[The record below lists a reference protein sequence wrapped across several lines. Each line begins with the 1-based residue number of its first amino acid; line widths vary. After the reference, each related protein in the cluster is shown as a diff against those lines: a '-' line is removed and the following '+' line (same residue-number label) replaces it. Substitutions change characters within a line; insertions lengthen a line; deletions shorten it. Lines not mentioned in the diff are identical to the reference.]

1 MVDDVVDVAT
11 LVEPLGSGD
20 GAGEDLRLDYSPS
33 SIYQKLRDAR
43 AEARAEERARDSEA
57 ENEGAPVEGW
67 RQVRRLA
74 TEALGNNSK
83 DFEIA
88 AWLTEALVRQDG
100 LAGLAS
106 GARVLAG
113 LLENHWDAGFPQPDE
128 DGLEGRSAPL
138 GGLAGGDTDGTVMQ
152 ALRRAPLFRRPSGE
166 GFSIYQ
172 YEASA
177 DTAGISDE
185 ARREQRFAQG
195 VIPLE
200 TVETE
205 SKFDRPGLRAM
216 AALAAETRAA
226 WQLFQDQ
233 LDARF
238 GYDAPPTRRVAEVL
252 DRMAEVA
259 VLLGGAAEDASGV
272 MPMEGAAEVAAA
284 APGQPAAAPG
294 AGGAAMVLPAFS
306 LAGREQALK
315 TLEQLAEF
323 FQKTEPHS
331 FLAYTLSDAARRG
344 RMSLPELLAEVMQD
358 EGART
363 SMLTALG
370 IHPRAMDATE

>member
-1 MVDDVVDVAT
+1 
-11 LVEPLGSGD
+11 
-20 GAGEDLRLDYSPS
+20 
-33 SIYQKLRDAR
+33 
-43 AEARAEERARDSEA
+43 
-57 ENEGAPVEGW
+57 
-67 RQVRRLA
+67 VRRLA
-74 TEALGNNSK
+74 VEALTNSTK

-88 AWLTEALVRQDG
+88 AWLTEALVRQEG
-100 LAGLAS
+100 LAGLSA

-113 LLENHWDAGFPQPDE
+113 LLEQHWDAGFPQPDE
-128 DGLEGRSAPL
+128 DGLEGRAAPL

-152 ALRRAPLFRRPSGE
+152 ALRRASLFRRPSGE

-185 ARREQRFAQG
+185 TRREQRFSQG

-200 TVETE
+200 TAETE
-205 SKFDRPGLRAM
+205 AKFDRPGLRAM
-216 AALAAETRAA
+216 AVLAKETRAA

-238 GYDAPPTRRVAEVL
+238 GYDSPPTRRVAEVL

-259 VLLGGAAEDASGV
+259 IRLGGAPEEGGGMMVAEDGS
-272 MPMEGAAEVAAA
+272 PA
-284 APGQPAAAPG
+284 APGQPAMAVAG
-294 AGGAAMVLPAFS
+294 MGGAIVLPGFN

-323 FQKTEPHS
+323 FQKTEPQS
-331 FLAYTLSDAARRG
+331 FLAYTLSDAVRRG

-363 SMLTALG
+363 AMLTALG

>member
-1 MVDDVVDVAT
+1 MVEDVVDVAA

-57 ENEGAPVEGW
+57 EGESAPAEGW

-74 TEALGNNSK
+74 VEALTDKAK

-88 AWLTEALVRQDG
+88 AWMTEALVRQEG
-100 LAGLAS
+100 LAGLSA

-113 LLENHWDAGFPQPDE
+113 LLEQHWDAGFPQPDE

-185 ARREQRFAQG
+185 TRREQRFSQG

-205 SKFDRPGLRAM
+205 AKFDRPGLRAM
-216 AALAAETRAA
+216 AVLATETRAA

-259 VLLGGAAEDASGV
+259 IRLGGAAEDGSGGMMV
-272 MPMEGAAEVAAA
+272 AEDGSPA
-284 APGQPAAAPG
+284 APGQPAMVAGGSGGGLVMPG
-294 AGGAAMVLPAFS
+294 AGS
-306 LAGREQALK
+306 LANREQALK

-358 EGART
+358 DGART
-363 SMLTALG
+363 AMLTALG

>member
-1 MVDDVVDVAT
+1 MADDVVDVAA

-20 GAGEDLRLDYSPS
+20 GAGEDLRQDYSPS
-33 SIYQKLRDAR
+33 SVYQKLRDAR
-43 AEARAEERARDSEA
+43 AEARADERARDSEG
-57 ENEGAPVEGW
+57 EGETAPVEGW

-74 TEALGNNSK
+74 VEALTGSTK

-88 AWLTEALVRQDG
+88 AWLTEALVRQEG
-100 LAGLAS
+100 LAGLSA

-113 LLENHWDAGFPQPDE
+113 LLEQHWDAGFPQPDE
-128 DGLEGRSAPL
+128 DGLEGRAAPL

-152 ALRRAPLFRRPSGE
+152 ALRRAPLFRRTSGE

-185 ARREQRFAQG
+185 TRREQRFSQG

-205 SKFDRPGLRAM
+205 AKFDRPGLRAM
-216 AALAAETRAA
+216 AALATETRAA

-238 GYDAPPTRRVAEVL
+238 GYDSPPTRRVAEVL

-259 VLLGGAAEDASGV
+259 IRLGGAAEDTGGAMV
-272 MPMEGAAEVAAA
+272 MEDGSPA
-284 APGQPAAAPG
+284 APGQPGMAAGTGGGMVIPG
-294 AGGAAMVLPAFS
+294 TVS
-306 LAGREQALK
+306 LANREQALK

-323 FQKTEPHS
+323 FQKSEPHS
-331 FLAYTLSDAARRG
+331 FLAYTLADAARRG

-358 EGART
+358 DGART
-363 SMLTALG
+363 AMLTALG